1 MCNIAAAL
9 GVGLLLM
16 MGNRGKSQ
24 DTYTPPVAPQ
34 PSTNYG
40 SQADTMAQT
49 NQNLPNDGAGSPATS
64 STIVKGVTKSRGRK
78 GYRSTLEAGMRETQA
93 MLGLPTIG
101 SFTKQK
107 PVNY

>member
-16 MGNRGKSQ
+16 MGGRGKSQ
-24 DTYTPPVAPQ
+24 DTYKPPVAPK

-40 SQADTMAQT
+40 STADSLANN
-49 NQNLPNDGAGSPATS
+49 NQNLPNDGAGTPHTS
-64 STIVKGVTKSRGRK
+64 SEIVTGSNRSAGGG
-78 GYRSTLEAGMRETQA
+78 GYRNQLAIPKAPQPSGPA
-93 MLGLPTIG
+93 LPTIG
-101 SFTKQK
+101 GVNRQK

>member
-16 MGNRGKSQ
+16 MGGRGKSQ
-24 DTYTPPVAPQ
+24 DTYKPPVAPM

-40 SQADTMAQT
+40 SRADDLAST
-49 NQNLPNDGAGSPATS
+49 NQGLADDAQGSPSTS
-64 STIVKGVTKSRGRK
+64 STITQARASSAGGM
-78 GYRSTLEAGMRETQA
+78 GYRNPLAIPRSSQPSRPA
-93 MLGLPTIG
+93 LPTIG
-101 SFTKQK
+101 GVNRQN

>member
-24 DTYTPPVAPQ
+24 DTYTPPVAPK

-40 SQADTMAQT
+40 SQADDLANN
-49 NQNLPNDGAGSPATS
+49 NQNLPNDGAGSPMTS
-64 STIVKGVTKSRGRK
+64 SQIVSGQNKSGGSR
-78 GYRSTLEAGMRETQA
+78 GYRSRLAIPKPPSQPGMS
-93 MLGLPTIG
+93 LPTIG
-101 SFTKQK
+101 GVTQQK

>member
-24 DTYTPPVAPQ
+24 DTYTPPVAPK

-40 SQADTMAQT
+40 SQADNLANN
-49 NQNLPNDGAGSPATS
+49 NQKLPNDGAGSPTTS
-64 STIVKGVTKSRGRK
+64 SSIVQGVSKSKGRT
-78 GYRSTLEAGMRETQA
+78 GYRSTLESSMRETQS